1 MRITD
6 GSCLRSEPSTLYARI
21 VDGSRSKGRT
31 IHAGG
36 RYHGRFN
43 IEGEPSTLYARI
55 MEGSYL
61 KHEPSHEAPR
71 ADEVCDG
78 GISRRAENSEAP
90 ACGDG
95 AHGAP
100 SPVMGAGGGKNQ
112 NRGRLSEKYTSA
124 SATPD
129 RALQNAPSSCV
140 VSTFRTAWGGLWRKS
155 EKTIAPCHR

>member
-100 SPVMGAGGGKNQ
+100 SPVMGAGGGEIRTEGDCPKSTHQPVLPLTEHCRTPPQAAWYRLFGQPGGGCGENQ
-112 NRGRLSEKYTSA
+112 KK
-124 SATPD
+124 
-129 RALQNAPSSCV
+129 Q
-140 VSTFRTAWGGLWRKS
+140 
-155 EKTIAPCHR
+155 

>member
-1 MRITD
+1 MVRGQKGEPSTLEVDIMD
-6 GSCLRSEPSTLYARI
+6 GSISRVEPSTLYARI

-78 GISRRAENSEAP
+78 GISRRAENSEAL
-90 ACGDG
+90 ARGDG
-95 AHGAP
+95 APGAP
-100 SPVMGAGGGKNQ
+100 SPVMG
-112 NRGRLSEKYTSA
+112 E
-124 SATPD
+124 P
-129 RALQNAPSSCV
+129 V
-140 VSTFRTAWGGLWRKS
+140 RKVPHQS
-155 EKTIAPCHR
+155 IPPFPEHSRRQIIL